1 MFRIHKRTSKIVK
14 KTGKKIGQKD
24 MNKKFR
30 QGGKH
35 ERKIPYSLSGKRKL
49 KRTVRFHDQNS
60 KIFKKL

>member
-35 ERKIPYSLSGKRKL
+35 ERKIPYS
-49 KRTVRFHDQNS
+49 
-60 KIFKKL
+60 